1 MNFLGSIG
9 NAFKGFFRMF
19 GLFKKNA
26 KIVFVGLDDAGKTT
40 LMSVLK
46 FGTVSQFDP
55 TSHAHTE
62 NLEIGSLKVT
72 SVDLGG
78 HKTMRKVWR
87 DYFLKIDGIV
97 YLVDAANPKRFEES
111 KEELFKVLDTPDI
124 GKIPVLILGNKI
136 DKVDDNLHRKKLFLK
151 KSSFLPSV

>member
-1 MNFLGSIG
+1 MNFFSGIG
-9 NAFKGFFRMF
+9 NMFKGLFRMF

-26 KIVFVGLDDAGKTT
+26 KIIFVGLDEAGKTS

-55 TSHAHTE
+55 TSHAHAE
-62 NLEIGSLKVT
+62 KLEIGNLKVN

-87 DYFLKIDGIV
+87 DYFLKIDAIV
-97 YLVDAANPKRFEES
+97 YLVDAANAKRFNES
-111 KEELFKVLDTPDI
+111 KEEFFKVLETPDLPKVPI
-124 GKIPVLILGNKI
+124 LLLGNKI
-136 DKVDDNLHRKKLFLK
+136 DKVIE
-151 KSSFLPSV
+151 V

>member
-1 MNFLGSIG
+1 MNFFSSIG

-26 KIVFVGLDDAGKTT
+26 KIIFVGLDDAGKTT

-46 FGTVSQFDP
+46 YGTVSQFDP
-55 TSHAHTE
+55 TSHAHAE
-62 NLEIGSLKVT
+62 NLEIGNLKVN

-87 DYFLKIDGIV
+87 DYFLKIDAIV
-97 YLVDAANPKRFEES
+97 YLVDAANPKRFAESREEF
-111 KEELFKVLDTPDI
+111 FKILDVPDLGSVPI
-124 GKIPVLILGNKI
+124 LILGNKI
-136 DKVDDNLHRKKLFLK
+136 DKVGRN
-151 KSSFLPSV
+151 

>member
-1 MNFLGSIG
+1 MNFFSSIG

-26 KIVFVGLDDAGKTT
+26 KIIFVGLDDAGKTT

-46 FGTVSQFDP
+46 FGTVSQFEP
-55 TSHAHTE
+55 TSHAHAE
-62 NLEIGSLKVT
+62 NLEIGNLKVN

-87 DYFLKIDGIV
+87 DYFLKIDAIV
-97 YLVDAANPKRFEES
+97 YLVDAANSKRFAESREEF
-111 KEELFKVLDTPDI
+111 FKILDVPDL
-124 GKIPVLILGNKI
+124 GKVPILLLGNKV
-136 DKVDDNLHRKKLFLK
+136 DKVGSADLRKKL
-151 KSSFLPSV
+151 